1 MHKEVNRLVWGAMA
15 ALTTIVEIRH
25 KELFESLDT
34 IMEAVNHGSV
44 ITIDCGVEILAKL
57 NRFNM
62 YHKPDG

>member
-1 MHKEVNRLVWGAMA
+1 MA